1 MEGFDKLTD
10 KEIVNGI
17 IHNNPEIIEYFF
29 FEKCSDLLLYIV
41 DSVFGGKIDKREVLN
56 ELFSYLVTD
65 NWKKLRS
72 FNFQSTLLT
81 WLSVVSIRFFIKKRD
96 SLIENESSEALI
108 KESRPE
114 FISQFSCIDRLNLEL
129 ALNKMPNPRYRK
141 AIILLDMQ
149 DKEYEEVA
157 VELGVNVSNLY
168 NLHRR
173 ALAQLK
179 VILTN

>member
-29 FEKCSDLLLYIV
+29 FEKCSGLLLYIV
-41 DSVFGGKIDKREVLN
+41 DSVFGGKIDKQEVLN
-56 ELFSYLVTD
+56 ELFLYLVTD
-65 NWKKLRS
+65 NWKNSEVLIFKVPFDLVKRCL
-72 FNFQSTLLT
+72 NTL
-81 WLSVVSIRFFIKKRD
+81 FIKKRD

>member
-29 FEKCSDLLLYIV
+29 FEKCSGLLLYIV

-129 ALNKMPNPRYRK
+129 ALNKMPNPHTVK
-141 AIILLDMQ
+141 
-149 DKEYEEVA
+149 
-157 VELGVNVSNLY
+157 
-168 NLHRR
+168 
-173 ALAQLK
+173 QLFSLICK
-179 VILTN
+179 TKNMKKWQWN